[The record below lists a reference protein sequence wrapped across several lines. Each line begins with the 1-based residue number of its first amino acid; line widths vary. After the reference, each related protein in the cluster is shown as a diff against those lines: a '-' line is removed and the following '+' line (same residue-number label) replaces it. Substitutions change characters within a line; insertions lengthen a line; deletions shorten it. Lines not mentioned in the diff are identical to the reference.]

1 MKLGVTEAEMQKK
14 LADKE
19 VALLQKQIDTAKQK
33 LQKDKNAGSPGE
45 MLKATETEIAQLESQ
60 LEIKKFEVEK
70 LIK

>member
-33 LQKDKNAGSPGE
+33 LQEKDKNAGSPGE
-45 MLKATETEIAQLESQ
+45 MLEATETEIAQL
-60 LEIKKFEVEK
+60 
-70 LIK
+70 